1 MESFVFVAVLF
12 AAACHAGW
20 NALIKV
26 GLDPLFTTT
35 LITIGAAAVSLVCL
49 PFANMPASQ
58 AWPWLVASAII
69 HLLYFAAL
77 IESYRTGDLGQV
89 YPIARGSAPLMIAI
103 VSAAL
108 VGEHLNLLG
117 WIGIVT
123 LAAGV
128 LLLSARGGRDIM
140 QLDRRAVGYALL
152 TAFTIC
158 AYSVTDGIGV
168 RLSRNPLGYVQWL
181 FVANAIVLV
190 PYALWRDRRSVT
202 VAMRRFWLRGLA
214 GGALQALSYGIVLW
228 AMTLAPIAIVASL
241 RETSVLFG
249 VIIAVI
255 VLKEPLR
262 TARAAAA
269 VLIVC
274 GLVLIRLQ

>member
-26 GLDPLFTTT
+26 GLDPLSTTT
-35 LITIGAAAVSLVCL
+35 LIAIGASAVSLVCL
-49 PFANMPASQ
+49 PLAGMPARP
-58 AWPWLVASAII
+58 AWSWLAASAII

-89 YPIARGSAPLMIAI
+89 YPIARGSAPLMTAM
-103 VSAAL
+103 VSAAF
-108 VGEHLNLLG
+108 VGEHLSLLG
-117 WIGIVT
+117 WSGIAT

-128 LLLSARGGRDIM
+128 LLLSARGGHDIV

-152 TAFTIC
+152 TALTIC

-168 RLSRNPLGYVQWL
+168 RLSRNPLAYVLWL
-181 FVANAIVLV
+181 FVANAIALV
-190 PYALWRDRRSVT
+190 PYALWRDRSRVT
-202 VAMRRFWLRGLA
+202 ATMHRFWLRGLT

-228 AMTLAPIAIVASL
+228 AMTLAPIALVASL

-249 VIIAVI
+249 AIIAVL

-262 TARAAAA
+262 TARVAAA